1 MTKLE
6 TMLNRALEFVLA
18 MCLLAIATI
27 VVTLVVL
34 RYVFNSSITGANE
47 TVTILFVYS
56 TALGAALLIGKRE
69 HIAIPFAVEALPLRL
84 QKVVDIAGLV
94 LVAILNAVMLGY
106 SVGWIRIT
114 GEYLMPSTGLPRA
127 AVQMSIPLG
136 CGLAFVYCLLR
147 IFVPEP
153 VEEQTAVPE
162 VQHDRIQR
170 GAE

>member
-6 TMLNRALEFVLA
+6 AILNRALEFVLA

-47 TVTILFVYS
+47 MVTILFVYS
-56 TALGAALLIGKRE
+56 TALGAALLIGKRQ
-69 HIAIPFAVEALPLRL
+69 HIAIPFAVEALPLHL
-84 QKVVDIAGLV
+84 QKAVDIAGLV
-94 LVAILNAVMLGY
+94 LVAVLNAVMLGY
-106 SVGWIRIT
+106 SIGWIRIT

-127 AVQMSIPLG
+127 AVQLSIPLG

-153 VEEQTAVPE
+153 AEEQTASPQ
-162 VQHDRIQR
+162 VQHDSIQR
-170 GAE
+170 GTE